1 MGVTKQE
8 VEASLT
14 SKMNPVHLVSLIS
27 LPFGESIS
35 VLYILVETISICYA
49 IAGTRVKEP

>member
-1 MGVTKQE
+1 MGVTKQQ

-27 LPFGESIS
+27 LAFGESLS
-35 VLYILVETISICYA
+35 VLCILVETISMCYC
-49 IAGTRVKEP
+49 GD